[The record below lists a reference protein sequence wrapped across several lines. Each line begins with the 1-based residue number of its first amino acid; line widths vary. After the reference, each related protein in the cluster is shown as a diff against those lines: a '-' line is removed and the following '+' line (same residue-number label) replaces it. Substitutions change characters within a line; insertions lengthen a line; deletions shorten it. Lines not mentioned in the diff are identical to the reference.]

1 MNITGGHDSFSLAGL
16 YLVRTFLITR
26 VRTRNWIRV
35 WQTRKSGILA
45 VSTAIHH
52 FKNPKMRRRGYHS
65 GCNRPGHLPPLLK
78 TYETYTRQAQT
89 CRPDASPRMTS
100 RSRDKNEVFLSI
112 GGEIAV
118 NSDSERGKSKGRL
131 L

>member
-78 TYETYTRQAQT
+78 TYETYTRQART
-89 CRPDASPRMTS
+89 FRPDASPRMTS